1 VHGRGVDAKISRRR
15 ILAKKLREASMRPA
29 KFTKQIAALAA
40 GMAALTAAHDACAAP
55 VPSGVASLTAA
66 LPDDVTA
73 VGYFYRD
80 ANGAWL
86 NARLAVDFLGS
97 PAVTPFYAPSYYPAY
112 VYAAPPVYY
121 APVPYAGPA
130 IVYGRPLLAA
140 DPYYPEFY
148 PYVRGP
154 GYHLRRYRY

>member
-1 VHGRGVDAKISRRR
+1 MRSVSIM
-15 ILAKKLREASMRPA
+15 KK
-29 KFTKQIAALAA
+29 IAALAA
-40 GMAALTAAHDACAAP
+40 GVATLAGADCASAAPVPSSIAALTAA
-55 VPSGVASLTAA
+55 VPAE
-66 LPDDVTA
+66 VTA

-80 ANGAWL
+80 GDGAWL
-86 NARLAVDFLGS
+86 NSRLAVGFLGS

-112 VYAAPPVYY
+112 VYAGPPVYY

-154 GYHLRRYRY
+154 GYRWPRYRY

>member
-1 VHGRGVDAKISRRR
+1 MH
-15 ILAKKLREASMRPA
+15 PA
-29 KFTKQIAALAA
+29 NIIKQIAALAA
-40 GMAALTAAHDACAAP
+40 GIVALTGAHGASAAP
-55 VPSGVASLTAA
+55 VPSGIAALTAA
-66 LPDDVTA
+66 LPAEVTT

-80 ANGAWL
+80 YNGAWL

-112 VYAAPPVYY
+112 VYAGPPVYY

-148 PYVRGP
+148 PYVRGA
-154 GYHLRRYRY
+154 GYRGPRYRY